1 MSRTGRLFESKI
13 TKIVASMMVRDVGD
27 RMCWLQVLNVGDRS
41 RGKHREPGINIV
53 EYRDTLFGP
62 PLSLSSKWMVIR
74 FKFDM
79 LWPFS
84 WSLKANFQKIKRT
97 RTNVFGSFEVDED
110 IFKKAEIRS
119 SWVRFRDDYWYSPYY
134 GLRSTTE
141 RSSQLCLTMSSL
153 CLLTELFSRTIVDLV
168 QSDFKSKKTLHLT
181 VVHWAITGLTNGLRQ
196 LRKLTANT
204 HFYRRKNSNRSGH
217 CEYQWTKYSI

>member
-53 EYRDTLFGP
+53 EYRDTIFGP

-79 LWPFS
+79 L
-84 WSLKANFQKIKRT
+84 
-97 RTNVFGSFEVDED
+97 
-110 IFKKAEIRS
+110 
-119 SWVRFRDDYWYSPYY
+119 
-134 GLRSTTE
+134 
-141 RSSQLCLTMSSL
+141 
-153 CLLTELFSRTIVDLV
+153 
-168 QSDFKSKKTLHLT
+168 
-181 VVHWAITGLTNGLRQ
+181 
-196 LRKLTANT
+196 
-204 HFYRRKNSNRSGH
+204 
-217 CEYQWTKYSI
+217 